1 MFPFH
6 CVVSS
11 LAANVSIAAFFI
23 PNGAHCIAAADASL
37 RLID

>member
-11 LAANVSIAAFFI
+11 LAALSHCAALFI
-23 PNGAHCIAAADASL
+23 PNDAHCIDTAEASL